1 MAAAIGASAVAA
13 PAVSGGTSPV
23 ALQAQLDRYT
33 KQLGDWV
40 SCPSGK
46 TAEGQKIIQALEQQ
60 ISGIKA
66 QISNLG
72 NSTAASGKSSII
84 GTSESASAG
93 ANASALPLAG
103 FGTIGTLLHAVA

>member
-1 MAAAIGASAVAA
+1 MTAAIGISAVASSA
-13 PAVSGGTSPV
+13 AGSGSSPV

-66 QISNLG
+66 QIANQG
-72 NSTAASGKSSII
+72 NSTAASGTSSS
-84 GTSESASAG
+84 TSTRASAP
-93 ANASALPLAG
+93 PLAT
-103 FGTIGTLLHAVA
+103 FGTLGTLLNAVA